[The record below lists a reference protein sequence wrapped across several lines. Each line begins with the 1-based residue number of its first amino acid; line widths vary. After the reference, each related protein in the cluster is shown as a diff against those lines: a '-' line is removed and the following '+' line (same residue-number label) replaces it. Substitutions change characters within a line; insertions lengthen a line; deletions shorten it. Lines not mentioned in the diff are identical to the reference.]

1 MSNGNS
7 FAIGTKT
14 DAENEVEGSV
24 PNSENEEWSDADLG
38 PSTPHPTPVEVVI
51 PSFAPTT
58 PFRNCTINFIIRLV
72 P

>member
-1 MSNGNS
+1 MSNGNGS

-14 DAENEVEGSV
+14 EPENEVEGSV

-58 PFRNCTINFIIRLV
+58 PFRNLIIHFFR
-72 P
+72 